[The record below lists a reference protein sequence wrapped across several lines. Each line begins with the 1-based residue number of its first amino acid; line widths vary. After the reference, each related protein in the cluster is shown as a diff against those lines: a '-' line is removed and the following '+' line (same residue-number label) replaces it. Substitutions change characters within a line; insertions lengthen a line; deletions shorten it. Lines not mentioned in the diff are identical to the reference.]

1 MNMAPTPAA
10 SSSTFE
16 IWFASLFN
24 EGRGLVFPCDEAGH
38 VQIDALSER
47 GRSNYFFARAMQGR
61 EYDTPRVLRHAGFAR
76 TH

>member
-1 MNMAPTPAA
+1 MAPTPAA

-24 EGRGLVFPCDEAGH
+24 QGRGLVFPCDEAGH

-47 GRSNYFFARAMQGR
+47 GRSNYFFARAMLGR
-61 EYDTPRVLRHAGFAR
+61 EYDTPRVVCHLGSAR

>member
-1 MNMAPTPAA
+1 MAPAPAA

-38 VQIDALSER
+38 VQIDTLSER
-47 GRSNYFFARAMQGR
+47 GRSNYFFARAMLGR
-61 EYDTPRVLRHAGFAR
+61 EYATPRVLSHVGSVR